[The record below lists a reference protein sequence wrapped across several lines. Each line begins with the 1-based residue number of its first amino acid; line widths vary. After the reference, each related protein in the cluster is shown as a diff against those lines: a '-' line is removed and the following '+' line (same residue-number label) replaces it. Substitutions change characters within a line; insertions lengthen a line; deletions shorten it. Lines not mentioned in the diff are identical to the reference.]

1 MRLKLTA
8 LALVILSPLSAFAQD
23 PVPAP
28 APAPEAP
35 PASEPLPPPPPPPVV
50 ETAPLPPAPEPAPAA
65 PSAGPIV
72 KWEGL
77 VDSYYQYNF
86 TGDPSTQN
94 PAGRAYDTQAN
105 SFTLS
110 YAKLGVGVEAGDV
123 GARLDFGFGQTA
135 AIVNTGSAGLSGG
148 SAALKGQLYGSSLLV
163 EQAYATLKL
172 GGGMFV
178 LDAGKFNTSAGAEV
192 IPANKN
198 WLYSRS
204 LLFNGITV
212 NHTGLR
218 GTFTI
223 SPAFTLQASVV
234 NGWNNDPDNNGDK
247 TFGLSA
253 LITPVDG
260 TFIGINGYF
269 GQEATTGTPDPD
281 PTFLVDVVVNQN
293 FGEAFALNLNF
304 DYFKFGDA
312 NWLGAALMGKFSL
325 APSAYLAARGEF
337 VKSSDG
343 GYVGVTGMPIDH
355 SLYEGTVMLGL
366 PFGSNYEMRIEAR
379 GDFSN
384 EDVFMKGAEPK
395 SSQFTGTAAFLAWF

>member
-1 MRLKLTA
+1 MRLNLTA

-23 PVPAP
+23 PAPAP

-50 ETAPLPPAPEPAPAA
+50 EAAPAPAPAPEAA
-65 PSAGPIV
+65 PVASAGPTI

-77 VDSYYQYNF
+77 VDSYYQFNF
-86 TGDPSTQN
+86 TGDPSTQD
-94 PAGRAYDTQAN
+94 PSWRAYDPQAN
-105 SFTLS
+105 SFTLA
-110 YAKLGVGVEAGDV
+110 YATLGVGVEAGDV

-135 AIVNTGSAGLSGG
+135 AIINAG
-148 SAALKGQLYGSSLLV
+148 SAATTDKMGAAAGGLAAQIYGNSILV

-178 LDAGKFNTSAGAEV
+178 LDAGKFNTSAGSEV

-218 GTFTI
+218 GTLTL

-247 TFGLSA
+247 TFGVSA

-260 TFIGINGYF
+260 TFLGINTYF
-269 GQEATTGTPDPD
+269 GKETATGGGANPLNL
-281 PTFLVDVVVNQN
+281 LVDVVVNQN
-293 FGEAFALNLNF
+293 LGEAFALNLNF
-304 DYFKFGDA
+304 DYFKADEA
-312 NWLGAALMGKFSL
+312 NWLGFALMGKLTL

-337 VKSSDG
+337 VKSDG
-343 GYVGVTGMPIDH
+343 GYYALTDTSI
-355 SLYEGTVMLGL
+355 YEGTVTLGL
-366 PFGSNYEMRIEAR
+366 PFGANYELRIEAR
-379 GDFSN
+379 GDFSDK
-384 EDVFMKGAEPK
+384 EIFAKGAETK
-395 SSQFTGTAAFLAWF
+395 KQQFTGTAAFLAWF